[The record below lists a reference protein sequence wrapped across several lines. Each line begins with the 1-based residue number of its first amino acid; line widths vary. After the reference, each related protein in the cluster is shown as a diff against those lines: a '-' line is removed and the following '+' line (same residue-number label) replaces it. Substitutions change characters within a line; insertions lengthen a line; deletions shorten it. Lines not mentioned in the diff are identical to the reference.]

1 MLQYNAIPEKHFLNQ
16 HWISFV
22 VSEECEHGE
31 VGVSQ
36 SHSLILRKHCRQCIC
51 QGQNNWGKKNMI
63 FITFTNSQKMV
74 KLLKFKKHM
83 ILIY

>member
-1 MLQYNAIPEKHFLNQ
+1 MSQPSYTVWNWKLLWLNLKWISMLQYNAIPEKHFLNQ

-36 SHSLILRKHCRQCIC
+36 TC
-51 QGQNNWGKKNMI
+51 
-63 FITFTNSQKMV
+63 
-74 KLLKFKKHM
+74 FKET
-83 ILIY
+83 L